1 MSRFKKYTMTPISSK
16 FSEKGGY
23 SARFVG
29 DGYTVDARKEI
40 LPGVI
45 KDTGIL
51 IGEGAAWDFFRTFL
65 QRCVLRVADTGETVT
80 LDSLLSIGLSIQG
93 WFANKDSKASKENV
107 RVSAKLLKELKP
119 NVVFTMSNENDGF
132 TLLLVTVMSDGC
144 ALAHVKQAA
153 KFRINGKYLQLL
165 EGDKVTASAKNAAG
179 DTVEAECA
187 VIESAEDHIDATL
200 PAAFNGDEFIGR
212 EITFKVEGR
221 CGDPEAG
228 TQTKSIEA
236 ILDKGEPSAPKSA
249 ITRVF
254 CEGHEDE
261 ADTLYDGGRVTIE
274 GTGLADATGCTFTYQ
289 DKAGDK
295 QETVFGVGDFSASE
309 DGTRI
314 EISDD
319 MLVEHMRNACSVAMS
334 ELDTEAD
341 ATVKLTLSDGSI
353 LTYNVAIGG

>member
-1 MSRFKKYTMTPISSK
+1 MSRQKKYKMKAIPSAI
-16 FSEKGGY
+16 SEKGGFT
-23 SARFVG
+23 AQFIG
-29 DGYTVDARKEI
+29 DGYSVDARKEI
-40 LPGVI
+40 LPDTIKENGVQV
-45 KDTGIL
+45 
-51 IGEGAAWDFFRTFL
+51 GEGVAWDLIQSFL
-65 QRCVLRVADTGETVT
+65 KNCAARAAATGETVT
-80 LDSLLSIGLSIQG
+80 VGSLISFGLAIRG

-107 RVSAKLLKELKP
+107 RVTATLLNDLRP
-119 NVVFTMSNENDGF
+119 TVVFSMSNDIEGF
-132 TLLLVTVMSDGC
+132 TLVLTTVMSDGC
-144 ALAHVKQAA
+144 ALGHVKQAA

-179 DTVEAECA
+179 DTVEAECE

-200 PAAFNGDEFIGR
+200 PAAFDGEEFVGR

-254 CEGHEDE
+254 SEGHEDD
-261 ADTLYDGGRVTIE
+261 ADTLYDGGKVMIE
-274 GTGLADATGCTFTYQ
+274 GKGLAGATECMFTAT
-289 DKAGDK
+289 DKAGGKHDMIHVHTDPDFTATDTLVTIDATMLIERMRDK
-295 QETVFGVGDFSASE
+295 CGEAGSSLDFDA
-309 DGTRI
+309 G
-314 EISDD
+314 
-319 MLVEHMRNACSVAMS
+319 
-334 ELDTEAD
+334 